1 LYYFKSNSENRA
13 GVFSPNNTDPLK
25 RINHSACGNTAQ
37 SEKSSNLST
46 YTNNLELSPKSARR
60 VDIANQIMSLKP
72 STFDNEPIMSEYTKI
87 TLLED
92 WNSRDVE
99 NFPKFWTMSD
109 NTEGVFF
116 CMSGILHATSL
127 DQSL

>member
-1 LYYFKSNSENRA
+1 
-13 GVFSPNNTDPLK
+13 
-25 RINHSACGNTAQ
+25 
-37 SEKSSNLST
+37 
-46 YTNNLELSPKSARR
+46 
-60 VDIANQIMSLKP
+60 MSLKP
-72 STFDNEPIMSEYTKI
+72 STSDSESIMSEYTKI

-116 CMSGILHATSL
+116 LYVGDTSCYITRSIFVKKDMSVEVSLKYILVYITNS
-127 DQSL
+127 